1 MDWRIHQVIVWV
13 KNTMVLGHR
22 DYHSKHEP
30 IMLAYKTGEGRS
42 GRGGRRWYGDHSQT
56 SVLEFPKP
64 SANLE
69 LIGQLLRNSTK
80 RDDLVLDPFGGSG
93 STLIAADALGRRAAI
108 VELDPG
114 YCDVI
119 RRRYEKA
126 SGNA

>member
-1 MDWRIHQVIVWV
+1 MSYIAKNIKINELHNADWNAEHP
-13 KNTMVLGHR
+13 TM
-22 DYHSKHEP
+22 
-30 IMLAYKTGEGRS
+30 
-42 GRGGRRWYGDHSQT
+42 
-56 SVLEFPKP
+56 KP
-64 SANLE
+64 LE

-93 STLIAADALGRRAAI
+93 STLIAANALGRRAAI

-126 SGNA
+126 IGNA